1 MDYAV
6 MAMGKE
12 EFRGSGVEVIVVEG
26 SEDLESTTRDVLG
39 VDWGGGSTVM
49 AIAGWCEKR

>member
-1 MDYAV
+1 MAV
-6 MAMGKE
+6 GKE
-12 EFRGSGVEVIVVEG
+12 EFGGSGVEVIVVEG

-49 AIAGWCEKR
+49 ATAGWCEKR